1 MPVVEPLCKGSN
13 PVFPHHLQKKR
24 RKGVSFVNGGVVN
37 FNGIKHTKSQ
47 TFYPKITR
55 NLQGNLGTFL

>member
-1 MPVVEPLCKGSN
+1 MLVVEPLCKGSN

-37 FNGIKHTKSQ
+37 LNGIEL
-47 TFYPKITR
+47 TR
-55 NLQGNLGTFL
+55 F